1 MSCGCAVAAR
11 PALGVWDA
19 EGLKR
24 DPALA
29 QLSRDHHH
37 ALVLAQRLRRATDA
51 DAAAVADAFL
61 DHWKSE
67 EREHFRIEEE
77 VLLPALARHGVVEH
91 PSVSRVLLDHV
102 RIRADA
108 EQVARAPTVEL
119 LHRLGAR
126 LAAHVRLE
134 ENELFPLVE
143 RELSADALRELGTRL
158 AGH

>member
-1 MSCGCAVAAR
+1 M
-11 PALGVWDA
+11 
-19 EGLKR
+19 KR

-29 QLSRDHHH
+29 PLSRDHHH

-51 DAAAVADAFL
+51 DATAAAEAFL
-61 DHWKSE
+61 DHWESE

-77 VLLPALARHGVVEH
+77 VLLPALARHGDVEH
-91 PSVSRVLLDHV
+91 PSVTRALLDHV

-108 EQVARAPTVEL
+108 ELVAQAPTLEL
-119 LHRLGAR
+119 LHGLGAR

-143 RELSADALRELGTRL
+143 QALSADALRELGARL
-158 AGH
+158 AARG